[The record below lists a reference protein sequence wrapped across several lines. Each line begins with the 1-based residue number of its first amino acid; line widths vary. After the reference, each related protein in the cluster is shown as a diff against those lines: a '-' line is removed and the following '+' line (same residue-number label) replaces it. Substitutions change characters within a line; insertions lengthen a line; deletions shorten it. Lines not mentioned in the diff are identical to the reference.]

1 MIKFFDIQSTLR
13 NISLFSHLLPLILFL
28 FVSRKN
34 KGVGLG
40 AILCYSAYSFLND
53 IFIFLSEPLGVRHL
67 VFHSLSLFTIIEYLL
82 FSFAIFSILKTL
94 VLKKIILFVS
104 PLFIAFSIIQ
114 YIQASND
121 YIDSISIT
129 VENIIIIVFCM
140 LYFFEEIST
149 PQVSFVYSTTS
160 FWLIVG
166 ILIYSTGTFFLFM
179 FSENL
184 SDDEWEKWSIIN
196 YVFTILKNVCFCIAV
211 TIKSNSHNLPS
222 YENLDND
229 LIDTPLTFK
238 SNP

>member
-1 MIKFFDIQSTLR
+1 MSIFTALEYAVFSAILYLNLSR
-13 NISLFSHLLPLILFL
+13 NIFKKFIIVSLP
-28 FVSRKN
+28 
-34 KGVGLG
+34 
-40 AILCYSAYSFLND
+40 
-53 IFIFLSEPLGVRHL
+53 IFLG
-67 VFHSLSLFTIIEYLL
+67 FTTIQ
-82 FSFAIFSILKTL
+82 
-94 VLKKIILFVS
+94 
-104 PLFIAFSIIQ
+104 FINADTS
-114 YIQASND
+114 

-129 VENIIIIVFCM
+129 VENIIIIIFCM

-196 YVFTILKNVCFCIAV
+196 YVFTILKNVCFSIAV

-229 LIDTPLTFK
+229 LIDNPLTFK